1 MMYFLLILL
10 DGVLLTNYH
19 QAMSNSVS
27 IEPTARI
34 QLTSDEKTLVGHETI
49 FNMHFAHRC
58 RAYSAAMLGG
68 NTKRYLKT
76 SFRASLI

>member
-1 MMYFLLILL
+1 MTRRLFMMYFLLILL

-34 QLTSDEKTLVGHETI
+34 QLTSDEKTWSDMKLFLTCI
-49 FNMHFAHRC
+49 
-58 RAYSAAMLGG
+58 L
-68 NTKRYLKT
+68 
-76 SFRASLI
+76 LIVVVLIVPPCWAEIRNGI